1 MDISSVT
8 TLPEQVIVEDPTFL
22 HQWHLNS
29 LDDPSLL
36 PLDAAFGETLEQ
48 HSFSNPTRFN
58 PKTSMADTLSGIER
72 PQKHLKPNNW
82 SPNTSDQ
89 NQILDTDYDSCSN
102 LLSFVNSSYISQLG
116 TLKPKVQIPCPEI
129 NGTILSDML
138 ASHGSLGNQNFV
150 FNASQDARKNVGT
163 SPKLSQP
170 QDHIIAE
177 RKRRE
182 KLSQRF
188 IALSALVPGL
198 KKTDKASV
206 LGDAIKYLKQLQER
220 VRVLEEEQSRRR
232 SVESVVVV
240 KKTQLLADEGD
251 CSSDSG
257 DPREEPL
264 PEIEA
269 RFCDRNVLIR
279 VHCEKT
285 TGVIEKTVSEIE
297 KLHLTVTSTSVMTFG
312 SSALDI
318 TIIAQ
323 MDKEFCMKLKELLSS
338 LRSAFESFM

>member
-1 MDISSVT
+1 MT
-8 TLPEQVIVEDPTFL
+8 MLPELGIVEDPAFL
-22 HQWHLNS
+22 HQWQLNS
-29 LDDPSLL
+29 LEDPSL
-36 PLDAAFGETLEQ
+36 FEETLQQ
-48 HSFSNPTRFN
+48 HSFSNLNPTMFN
-58 PKTSMADTLSGIER
+58 PKTSMETTLCSIER
-72 PQKHLKPNNW
+72 PQKQFKPNNNW

-89 NQILDTDYDSCSN
+89 NQTLDTDYDSCSN
-102 LLSFVNSSYISQLG
+102 LLSFVNSSYISQFG
-116 TLKPKVQIPCPEI
+116 TLMKPKDQQTPCPEI
-129 NGTILSDML
+129 NSTIPSDML
-138 ASHGSLGNQNFV
+138 VSYGSLGNQNLV
-150 FNASQDARKNVGT
+150 FNAGQDPRKIGT

-206 LGDAIKYLKQLQER
+206 LGDAIKYLKQLQEK
-220 VRVLEEEQSRRR
+220 VRLLEEEQSRK
-232 SVESVVVV
+232 STVESVVVV
-240 KKTQLLADEGD
+240 KKTQILANESH

-257 DPREEPL
+257 DHSEEPL

-269 RFCDRNVLIR
+269 RICERNVLIR
-279 VHCEKT
+279 VHCEKRT
-285 TGVIEKTVSEIE
+285 QVIEKTVSEIE
-297 KLHLTVTSTSVMTFG
+297 KLHLIVTSTSVMTFG

-323 MDKEFCMKLKELLSS
+323 MDKDFCMTVKELLRS

>member
-1 MDISSVT
+1 M
-8 TLPEQVIVEDPTFL
+8 ENPTFL
-22 HQWHLNS
+22 HEWNLNS
-29 LDDPSLL
+29 LEDPSLL
-36 PLDAAFGETLEQ
+36 PLAAAFGDTSQ
-48 HSFSNPTRFN
+48 QNSFSNPRATLFN
-58 PKTSMADTLSGIER
+58 PKTFMETSLLSGIER
-72 PQKHLKPNNW
+72 PQKQTKPNSTIN
-82 SPNTSDQ
+82 Q
-89 NQILDTDYDSCSN
+89 NQTLDTEYDCCSNN

-116 TLKPKVQIPCPEI
+116 SLKPYHKEQIPCPEI
-129 NGTILSDML
+129 NSTIPFSNML
-138 ASHGSLGNQNFV
+138 ASHESLGNQNFV
-150 FNASQDARKNVGT
+150 FNATSQDPRKNIGP

-182 KLSQRF
+182 KLAQRF

-220 VRVLEEEQSRRR
+220 VRVLEEEQSRR
-232 SVESVVVV
+232 STVESVVVV
-240 KKTQLLADEGD
+240 KKTQLLADEGQD

-257 DPREEPL
+257 DFVKEEPL

-269 RFCDRNVLIR
+269 RFCERNVLIR
-279 VHCEKT
+279 VHCEKI

-297 KLHLTVTSTSVMTFG
+297 KLHLIVTSTSVMTFG

-323 MDKEFCMKLKELLSS
+323 MDKEFSLKVKELLRS